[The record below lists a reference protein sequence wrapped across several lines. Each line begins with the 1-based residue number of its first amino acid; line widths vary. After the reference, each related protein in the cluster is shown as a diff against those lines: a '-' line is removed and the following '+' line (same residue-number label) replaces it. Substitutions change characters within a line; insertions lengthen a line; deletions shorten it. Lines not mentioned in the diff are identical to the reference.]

1 MINRNPNIKIRLRD
15 SIKNAFPSAL
25 RTAWW
30 VVKLTVC
37 VSLAVTILDYLGVV
51 KWFSHIATPIF
62 THIGL
67 TGESALA
74 YITGYFVNIYSAIAV
89 ITTLDLSFRAITIIA
104 VMCLCSHNMIIETA
118 VQKKTGSSAVRMFIL
133 RTVAAFVAA
142 FILNL
147 VLPESQAV
155 NKNIGQIATNSNIIE
170 ILQAWGISTVKLV
183 IRMVVL
189 IILLTIMQRVL
200 NELGIVNI
208 LSKILSPVLRILGL
222 PVKTSFLWIVANT
235 LGLAYGAAVMI
246 EETSQGKINK
256 IEADLLNHH
265 IAISHSSLEDVLLFA
280 AIGASFWWMITIRLA
295 LAFISVWIRRIEL
308 HCKHQYALRI

>member
-1 MINRNPNIKIRLRD
+1 MSD
-15 SIKNAFPSAL
+15 TSIKTGLKNSIKSAFPAAL

-30 VVKLTVC
+30 VVKLTVG
-37 VSLAVTILDYLGVV
+37 VSFAVTVLDYLGAV
-51 KWFSHIATPIF
+51 KWFSQIATPVF

-89 ITTLDLSFRAITIIA
+89 VTTLDLSFRSITIIA

-118 VQKKTGSSAVRMFIL
+118 VQKKTGSSAVRMCIL
-133 RTVAAFVAA
+133 RTLAAFVSA

-147 VLPESQAV
+147 VLPEQQALNGNV
-155 NKNIGQIATNSNIIE
+155 IHPATNNSIVE
-170 ILQAWGISTVKLV
+170 VLQVWGMSTAKLAV
-183 IRMVVL
+183 RMVAL
-189 IILLTIMQRVL
+189 IILLTMLQRIL
-200 NELGIVNI
+200 NELGIIKI
-208 LSKILSPVLRILGL
+208 LSKILSPLLRIFGL

-256 IEADLLNHH
+256 TETDLLNHH
-265 IAISHSSLEDVLLFA
+265 IAISHSNLEDVLLFA
-280 AIGASFWWMITIRLA
+280 AIGASFWWMIIIRLA

-308 HCKHQYALRI
+308 HFRHRYALKI

>member
-1 MINRNPNIKIRLRD
+1 MSDTTTKKRLKD
-15 SIKNAFPSAL
+15 AIKNAFPSAL

-30 VVKLTVC
+30 VVKLTVG
-37 VSLAVTILDYLGVV
+37 VSLAVTILDYAGVV
-51 KWFSHIATPIF
+51 KWFSQIASPVF

-118 VQKKTGSSAVRMFIL
+118 VQKKTGSSAVRMCIL
-133 RTVAAFVAA
+133 RTLAAFVSA

-147 VLPESQAV
+147 VLPESQV
-155 NKNIGQIATNSNIIE
+155 ENTNTVKAAANADIIDV
-170 ILQAWGISTVKLV
+170 LQVWGISTVKLV
-183 IRMVVL
+183 IRMVTL
-189 IILLTIMQRVL
+189 IIVLTILQRVL
-200 NELGIVNI
+200 NELGIVKI
-208 LSKILSPVLRILGL
+208 LSKILSPVLRLFGL

-246 EETSQGKINK
+246 EETTQGKISK

-265 IAISHSSLEDVLLFA
+265 VAISHSSLEDVLLFT
-280 AIGASFWWMITIRLA
+280 AIGASFWWMIIIRLA
-295 LAFISVWIRRIEL
+295 LAFVSVWVRRIEL
-308 HCKHQYALRI
+308 HFKHQYRISEK